1 MLSVI
6 KENTGRYITGICL
19 VFLMTAPLL
28 GQQRDSTDI
37 DQNLV
42 SPQNLTGVDT
52 TQTELPQTNRSS
64 ARTGSIPENAVQF
77 QSADSLVIDFEGGKK
92 AILYGNAEVKH
103 TSGELRSGVI
113 NMDIDNTTVEARTST
128 PEDTLSRPVLIRE
141 SDEIKS
147 TRILFNYKTEKG
159 KFEAAQVK
167 VSEGHLIGSKI
178 KNINDSEVFIED
190 GIYSTCPPEYMYYYL
205 KAKKM
210 KVVDQDEL
218 FFSNAQLYILDIPY
232 PIIFP
237 FGYVPTDIEQKR
249 SGLLT
254 PTYAFQDQNGRGLGL
269 QNVGW
274 FQYFND
280 YLTGQVDGDIYTS
293 GSFYLNG
300 FVQYRKTDFY
310 NGSVSLGYSKDRGME
325 PTDPG
330 FTETVQRSIAVSHS
344 QTISP
349 YSSISANINLRT
361 ADYNTRNSYS
371 IDERAQTNS
380 NSKISYNYKHPE
392 NLFTFSTNTQ
402 LVQNFSNYSTQVSG
416 PTANFRLKTISPF
429 QGGTSGTGEQR
440 WYETINISYNN
451 TLRSRFNFNPID
463 ADSSEIS
470 FFEALTD
477 QDKYEE
483 ATGND
488 DYIQAGFQQVA
499 GLQIGQLIPS
509 QFLNVSAGLNVTENW
524 YPSTTEKTFNA
535 DSNRVEEEK
544 VYGFK
549 AAREFST
556 NLSLGTTFYGISN
569 IKIGNME
576 GILHTVRPQLG
587 FSYRPDFST
596 DFWGYYKTVQTDAEG
611 NTQKY
616 SIFEDEIFGGPGS
629 GEQRSL
635 SFSIGNVFETKVVK
649 RDSTGEVS
657 EKNIRFI
664 DNLSLS
670 SSYNFAADSLN
681 LSDLRTSISSSA
693 IPGLNLRASA
703 NFSFYQFDST
713 GLEMDRFFIE
723 DGEKL
728 AQLRSFSVN
737 ASTSFSGG
745 NNGVRVYTP
754 EYRRRY
760 DPLDQSRFH
769 PVDSRFGLEPIP
781 PVNSTWNVSLNFSY
795 NWSFRFGQDPT
806 KRATLRASNISFNL
820 TPKWS
825 FSTDVGY
832 DFIEEEFTPSQFSLS
847 RNLECWNLSFQINP
861 FGEFQYYF
869 FRLSVNSSQIQSLFQ
884 KLPVLKNLER
894 SSSPSGAR
902 NNRGGDFGRF

>member
-1 MLSVI
+1 MLCVTQ
-6 KENTGRYITGICL
+6 NTGRYITGICL

-28 GQQRDSTDI
+28 SQQRDSTDV
-37 DQNLV
+37 N
-42 SPQNLTGVDT
+42 QNLTAPENIIGADT
-52 TQTELPQTNRSS
+52 TQTEEPQTTRSS
-64 ARTGSIPENAVQF
+64 ARSGSIPENAVQF
-77 QSADSLVIDFEGGKK
+77 QSADSLVIDFEEGKK
-92 AILYGNAEVKH
+92 AILYGNAEVRH
-103 TSGELRSGVI
+103 TAGELRSGVI

-141 SDEIKS
+141 TDEIKS

-159 KFEAAQVK
+159 KFEAAQVQ

-210 KVVDQDEL
+210 KVVDEDEL

-280 YLTGQVDGDIYTS
+280 YLTGQIDGDIYTS

-300 FVQYRKTDFY
+300 LAQYRKTDFY
-310 NGSVSLGYSKDRGME
+310 NGSVRMGYSKDRGME

-330 FTETVQRSIAVSHS
+330 FSETIQKSISVSHN

-349 YSSISANINLRT
+349 FASLTANVNLRT

-380 NSKISYNYKHPE
+380 NSKLSYNYKHPE
-392 NLFTFSTNTQ
+392 NLFTFSTNAQ
-402 LVQNFSNYSTQVSG
+402 LIQNFSNYSTEVSG
-416 PTANFRLKTISPF
+416 PTANFRLKTFSPF
-429 QGGTSGTGEQR
+429 QGRSSGTGEPR
-440 WYETINISYNN
+440 WYESINISYNN
-451 TLRSRFNFNPID
+451 TLRSGFDFDPID

-470 FFEALTD
+470 FFDALTD
-477 QDKYEE
+477 RDKYEE

-488 DYIQAGFQQVA
+488 DYIQAGFQQAA
-499 GLQIGQLIPS
+499 GLQVGQLIPS
-509 QFLNVSAGLNVTENW
+509 QFLNISAGVNVTETW
-524 YPSTTEKTFNA
+524 YPSTTRKTFNA

-549 AAREFST
+549 SAREFST

-576 GILHTVRPQLG
+576 GIRHTVRPQIG

-596 DFWGYYKTVQTDAEG
+596 DFWGYYKTVQSDSIG
-611 NTQKY
+611 NTQEY
-616 SIFEDEIFGGPGS
+616 SIFEDQIFGGPGR

-635 SFSIGNVFETKVVK
+635 SFSVGNVFETKIVK
-649 RDSTGEVS
+649 RDSTGEVT
-657 EKNIRFI
+657 EKSIRFI

-681 LSDLRTSISSSA
+681 LSNLSTNISSSA
-693 IPGLNLRASA
+693 VSGLNLRASA

-713 GLEMDRFFIE
+713 GREIDRFFIE
-723 DGEKL
+723 DGKKL

-737 ASTSFSGG
+737 ASTSFRGG
-745 NNGVRVYTP
+745 RNGVQVYTP

-769 PVDSRFGLEPIP
+769 PVDSRFGYEPIP
-781 PVNSTWNVSLNFSY
+781 PVNSPWSVSLNFSY
-795 NWSFRFGQDPT
+795 NWSFRYGEDPT
-806 KRATLRASNISFNL
+806 KRATLRASSISFNL
-820 TPKWS
+820 TPKWR
-825 FSTDVGY
+825 FATDVGY
-832 DFIEEEFTPSQFSLS
+832 DFIEKEFTPSQFSLN
-847 RNLECWNLSFQINP
+847 RNLECWDLSFQINP

-869 FRLSVNSSQIQSLFQ
+869 FRLSVNSAQIQSLFQ

-902 NNRGGDFGRF
+902 NSRGGGYGGF

>member
-6 KENTGRYITGICL
+6 QNTGRYVTGICL
-19 VFLMTAPLL
+19 VFLVTAPLF

-37 DQNLV
+37 NQD
-42 SPQNLTGVDT
+42 LTVPEGIIGADT
-52 TQTELPQTNRSS
+52 TQTGEPQTTRSS
-64 ARTGSIPENAVQF
+64 ARSGSIPENAVQF
-77 QSADSLVIDFEGGKK
+77 QSADSLVIDFREGKK
-92 AILYGNAEVKH
+92 AILYGNSEVKH
-103 TSGELRSGVI
+103 TSGALRSGVI
-113 NMDIDNTTVEARTST
+113 NMDIDKTTVEARTTT

-141 SDEIKS
+141 TDEIKS

-159 KFEAAQVK
+159 KFEAAQVQ

-210 KVVDQDEL
+210 KVVDEDEL

-237 FGYVPTDIEQKR
+237 FGYVPTDIERKR

-300 FVQYRKTDFY
+300 LVQYRKRDFY
-310 NGSVSLGYSKDRGME
+310 NGSVRIGYSKDRGME

-330 FTETVQRSIAVSHS
+330 YSETIQKSISVSHN

-349 YSSISANINLRT
+349 FASLTANVNLRT

-380 NSKISYNYKHPE
+380 NSKLAYNYKHPE
-392 NLFTFSTNTQ
+392 SMFTFSTNAQ
-402 LVQNFSNYSTQVSG
+402 LVQNFTNYSTRVSG
-416 PTANFRLKTISPF
+416 PSANFRLRTFSPF
-429 QGGTSGTGEQR
+429 QGRSSGTSDPR
-440 WYETINISYNN
+440 WYESISISYNN
-451 TLRSRFNFNPID
+451 TLRSSFDFDPID

-477 QDKYEE
+477 RDKYEE

-499 GLQIGQLIPS
+499 GLQVGQLIPS
-509 QFLNVSAGLNVTENW
+509 QFLNISAGINATETW
-524 YPSTTEKTFNA
+524 YPSTTLKTFNA

-549 AAREFST
+549 SAREFST
-556 NLSLGTTFYGISN
+556 NLSMGTTFYGISN
-569 IKIGNME
+569 IKVGNME
-576 GILHTVRPQLG
+576 GIRHTVRPQIG
-587 FSYRPDFST
+587 FSYSPDFSSE
-596 DFWGYYKTVQTDAEG
+596 FWGYYKTVQSDEEG
-611 NTQKY
+611 NTQEY
-616 SIFEDEIFGGPGS
+616 SIFEDEVFEGPGR

-635 SFSIGNVFETKVVK
+635 NFSLRNVFETKLVK
-649 RDSTGEVS
+649 RDSTGEVT

-681 LSDLRTSISSSA
+681 LSNLNTSISSSA
-693 IPGLNLRASA
+693 VSGLNLRASA

-713 GLEMDRFFIE
+713 GREIDRFFIE
-723 DGEKL
+723 DGKKL
-728 AQLRSFSVN
+728 AQLRSFSLN
-737 ASTSFSGG
+737 ASTSFRGG

-769 PVDSRFGLEPIP
+769 PIDSRFGYEPIP
-781 PVNSTWNVSLNFSY
+781 PINSPWSVSLNFSY
-795 NWSFRFGQDPT
+795 SWSFRFGEDPS

-820 TPKWS
+820 TPKWR

-832 DFIEEEFTPSQFSLS
+832 DFIGKEFTPSQFSLN
-847 RNLECWNLSFQINP
+847 RNLECWDLSFQINP

-869 FRLSVNSSQIQSLFQ
+869 FRLSVNSAQIQSLFQ

-902 NNRGGDFGRF
+902 NRRGGYGGF